1 MSNDDKK
8 KLIKVIILKKKI
20 AVLFLAFILGLS
32 ACGKEQTGK
41 KDNAD
46 ITEYSKNLFAMDTY
60 MELKAYGKDSE
71 EAVEKAAEYIE
82 KLDDMLSTGDENSEI
97 SILNRQREETVSDE
111 CRELI
116 EKALEISKDTQGAF
130 NPAIYPVMQLWGFD
144 TKDFRVPEKNE
155 IDKVLSVIDTE
166 QIIVKQNEI
175 SLKKE
180 GMKIDLGGIA
190 KGYTSGKVM
199 EIFREYGIES
209 GLVSLGGN
217 VQALGTKTDGSD
229 WKVAV
234 QHPDDSEQYLG
245 ILEINN
251 KAVITSGG
259 YERYFVEDGKTY
271 HHIIDPATGYPADSG
286 LKSVTIVSEDGT
298 LADGLS
304 TSIFIMGKDKGIEY
318 WKNSSKN
325 FDMILCTTD
334 DELYV
339 TSGISDDF
347 SSDYEVEKIEK
358 E

>member
-1 MSNDDKK
+1 M
-8 KLIKVIILKKKI
+8 KKKI
-20 AVLFLAFILGLS
+20 AILFLTLIFVLC
-32 ACGKEQTGK
+32 ACGKEQTGN
-41 KDNAD
+41 KDNQD
-46 ITEYSKNLFAMDTY
+46 TTEYSKNLFAMDTY
-60 MELKAYGKDSE
+60 MELKAYGKDSG

-82 KLDDMLSTGDENSEI
+82 KLDDMLSTGDANSEI
-97 SILNRQREETVSDE
+97 SILNSQREETVSDE

-116 EKALEISKDTQGAF
+116 EDAVEMCKDTEGVF
-130 NPAIYPVMQLWGFD
+130 NPAIYPIKQLWGFD
-144 TKDFRVPEKNE
+144 TKEFRVPDQKE
-155 IDKVLSVIDTE
+155 IEDALSLIDTE
-166 QIIVKQNEI
+166 QIIIKGNGI

-199 EIFREYGIES
+199 EIFKEYGIQS

-217 VQALGTKTDGSD
+217 VQALGTKTDGSN

-304 TSIFIMGKDKGIEY
+304 TSIFIMGKEKGIEY
-318 WKNSSKN
+318 WKNSGKN

-334 DELYV
+334 NHLYV
-339 TSGISDDF
+339 TNGISDDF
-347 SSDYEVEKIEK
+347 TSDYEVEKIEK